1 MLNQLVQERL
11 GQLEL
16 ERLQLVAT
24 INDKDREI
32 ENLKAE
38 IEKLKADSV
47 DNESENEEQL
57 TQGCGYLRPHP
68 FNLERIGGQNDDY

>member
-24 INDKDREI
+24 IGEKDKEI

-47 DNESENEEQL
+47 DNESEE
-57 TQGCGYLRPHP
+57 
-68 FNLERIGGQNDDY
+68 

>member
-24 INDKDREI
+24 INEKDREI
-32 ENLKAE
+32 ADLKAE
-38 IEKLKADSV
+38 LATYKE
-47 DNESENEEQL
+47 NESESDSEEQL
-57 TQGCGYLRPHP
+57 TKGVDILSTS
-68 FNLERIGGQNDDY
+68 F

>member
-24 INDKDREI
+24 IGEKDREI
-32 ENLKAE
+32 ANLKAE
-38 IEKLKADSV
+38 IEKLKAD
-47 DNESENEEQL
+47 NESEE
-57 TQGCGYLRPHP
+57 
-68 FNLERIGGQNDDY
+68 

>member
-32 ENLKAE
+32 ADLKAE
-38 IEKLKADSV
+38 IEKLKVDNADS
-47 DNESENEEQL
+47 ESEE
-57 TQGCGYLRPHP
+57 
-68 FNLERIGGQNDDY
+68 

>member
-38 IEKLKADSV
+38 IEKLKTDNES
-47 DNESENEEQL
+47 DNESEE
-57 TQGCGYLRPHP
+57 
-68 FNLERIGGQNDDY
+68 

>member
-24 INDKDREI
+24 IGEKDKDI
-32 ENLKAE
+32 ANLKVE
-38 IEKLKADSV
+38 IEKLKADNIDS
-47 DNESENEEQL
+47 ESEE
-57 TQGCGYLRPHP
+57 
-68 FNLERIGGQNDDY
+68 

>member
-24 INDKDREI
+24 IGEKDREI
-32 ENLKAE
+32 ADLKAE
-38 IEKLKADSV
+38 LAAYKESESES
-47 DNESENEEQL
+47 DNEV
-57 TQGCGYLRPHP
+57 
-68 FNLERIGGQNDDY
+68 

>member
-24 INDKDREI
+24 IGEKDKEI
-32 ENLKAE
+32 ANLKVE
-38 IEKLKADSV
+38 IEKLKVDNV
-47 DNESENEEQL
+47 DNESEE
-57 TQGCGYLRPHP
+57 
-68 FNLERIGGQNDDY
+68 

>member
-38 IEKLKADSV
+38 IEKLKADNV
-47 DNESENEEQL
+47 DNESEEQL
-57 TQGCGYLRPHP
+57 TQGCGYLRSHP

>member
-24 INDKDREI
+24 IGEKDKEI
-32 ENLKAE
+32 ANLKVE
-38 IEKLKADSV
+38 IEKLKADNIDS
-47 DNESENEEQL
+47 ESEE
-57 TQGCGYLRPHP
+57 
-68 FNLERIGGQNDDY
+68 

>member
-24 INDKDREI
+24 IGEKDREI

-38 IEKLKADSV
+38 LATYKENEV
-47 DNESENEEQL
+47 ETESEV
-57 TQGCGYLRPHP
+57 
-68 FNLERIGGQNDDY
+68 

>member
-24 INDKDREI
+24 INEKDREI

-38 IEKLKADSV
+38 IEKLKADN
-47 DNESENEEQL
+47 DSEE
-57 TQGCGYLRPHP
+57 
-68 FNLERIGGQNDDY
+68 

>member
-24 INDKDREI
+24 IGEKDREI

-38 IEKLKADSV
+38 IEKLKADNVES
-47 DNESENEEQL
+47 DNEE
-57 TQGCGYLRPHP
+57 
-68 FNLERIGGQNDDY
+68 

>member
-24 INDKDREI
+24 IGEKDREI

-38 IEKLKADSV
+38 LA
-47 DNESENEEQL
+47 ESKE
-57 TQGCGYLRPHP
+57 HP
-68 FNLERIGGQNDDY
+68 K

>member
-24 INDKDREI
+24 IGDKDREI

-38 IEKLKADSV
+38 LATYKENEVEA
-47 DNESENEEQL
+47 ESE
-57 TQGCGYLRPHP
+57 
-68 FNLERIGGQNDDY
+68 GQPE

>member
-24 INDKDREI
+24 IGEKDREI

-38 IEKLKADSV
+38 IENLKADNV
-47 DNESENEEQL
+47 ESENEE
-57 TQGCGYLRPHP
+57 
-68 FNLERIGGQNDDY
+68 E

>member
-1 MLNQLVQERL
+1 MLNQLVLERL

-24 INDKDREI
+24 IDDKDREI

-38 IEKLKADSV
+38 IEKLKADNES
-47 DNESENEEQL
+47 DNEEE
-57 TQGCGYLRPHP
+57 
-68 FNLERIGGQNDDY
+68 

>member
-38 IEKLKADSV
+38 IEKLKADNV
-47 DNESENEEQL
+47 NNESENEE
-57 TQGCGYLRPHP
+57 
-68 FNLERIGGQNDDY
+68 

>member
-24 INDKDREI
+24 IGEKDREI

-38 IEKLKADSV
+38 IEKLKV
-47 DNESENEEQL
+47 NNVESESEV
-57 TQGCGYLRPHP
+57 
-68 FNLERIGGQNDDY
+68 

>member
-1 MLNQLVQERL
+1 MITTLVQERL

-38 IEKLKADSV
+38 IEKLKADNV
-47 DNESENEEQL
+47 DNKSEE
-57 TQGCGYLRPHP
+57 
-68 FNLERIGGQNDDY
+68 

>member
-24 INDKDREI
+24 IGEKDREI

-38 IEKLKADSV
+38 IEKLKADNAES
-47 DNESENEEQL
+47 DNEEE
-57 TQGCGYLRPHP
+57 
-68 FNLERIGGQNDDY
+68 

>member
-32 ENLKAE
+32 ANLKVE
-38 IEKLKADSV
+38 IEKLKADNV
-47 DNESENEEQL
+47 DNESEE
-57 TQGCGYLRPHP
+57 
-68 FNLERIGGQNDDY
+68 

>member
-38 IEKLKADSV
+38 IEKLKV
-47 DNESENEEQL
+47 NNVESESEV
-57 TQGCGYLRPHP
+57 
-68 FNLERIGGQNDDY
+68 

>member
-24 INDKDREI
+24 IGEKDREI
-32 ENLKAE
+32 ADLKAE
-38 IEKLKADSV
+38 IEKLKADN
-47 DNESENEEQL
+47 DSEE
-57 TQGCGYLRPHP
+57 
-68 FNLERIGGQNDDY
+68 

>member
-38 IEKLKADSV
+38 IEKLKTDNA
-47 DNESENEEQL
+47 DNESEE
-57 TQGCGYLRPHP
+57 
-68 FNLERIGGQNDDY
+68 